1 MLRHVPQIADPAG
14 AKIEK
19 GPIVKDSHWSTQKE
33 KAAGYW
39 LLAFTLFIFKLL
51 PVIILRLLCFPVGF
65 CYFIFSK
72 KTREHSRLYLRRLS
86 SAMGGGKKFSSLK
99 HIIAFSLSLVEKIEA
114 WSGKVSF
121 TRIHF
126 QDDDI
131 QELVQRLEKGQG
143 AFLISSHLG
152 NMEFIR
158 GLAGFNRTGVSREI
172 PVNAIVDFTV
182 TAHFNRMLS
191 NLNPHSV
198 TQIISA
204 RELGPQTVILLQ
216 EKIAAGELVVIAGDR
231 TSANP
236 GSRYLSF
243 PFLGEEAP
251 FPYGPFFL
259 AALSEAP
266 IYAVFAMRQKDLSL
280 SSHYALHIHHSPV
293 SFDCPRSQRENRIGE
308 LVNWYASL
316 LEQYCKKYPH
326 QWYNFYDFFKPAVED
341 EEEA

>member
-1 MLRHVPQIADPAG
+1 
-14 AKIEK
+14 
-19 GPIVKDSHWSTQKE
+19 VKDSHWSTQKE
-33 KAAGYW
+33 MAGGYW

-51 PVIILRLLCFPVGF
+51 PVMGLRILCFPVGF
-65 CYFIFSK
+65 CYFLFSK
-72 KTREHSRLYLRRLS
+72 RARERSQLYCRRLS
-86 SAMGGGKKFSSLK
+86 VVIGNEKKFSVLK
-99 HIIAFSLSLVEKIEA
+99 HIIAFSLALVEKLEA

-121 TRIHF
+121 KRIHF

-131 QELVQRLEKGQG
+131 TELIPQLEHRQG

-158 GLAGFNRTGVSREI
+158 GLAGYNRTGISREI

-182 TAHFNRMLS
+182 TAHFNRMLRK
-191 NLNPHSV
+191 LNPKAV

-231 TSANP
+231 TAANV

-243 PFLGEEAP
+243 PFLGDNAP
-251 FPYGPFFL
+251 FPYGPFLL

-266 IYAVFAMRQKDLSL
+266 VYAVFAMRQKDLSL
-280 SSHYALHIHHSPV
+280 LSHYTLHIHHSPV
-293 SFDCPRSQRENRIGE
+293 SFNCPRSQRESRIKE
-308 LVNWYASL
+308 LANWYVSL

-326 QWYNFYDFFKPAVED
+326 QWYNFFDFWRTN
-341 EEEA
+341 EALR

>member
-1 MLRHVPQIADPAG
+1 M
-14 AKIEK
+14 
-19 GPIVKDSHWSTQKE
+19 KDSHWSTQKE

-51 PVIILRLLCFPVGF
+51 PVMILRLLCFPVGF
-65 CYFIFSK
+65 CYFLFSK
-72 KTREHSRLYLRRLS
+72 KARENSRLYLRRLS
-86 SAMGGGKKFSSLK
+86 LATGNKKKYGSLK
-99 HIIAFSLSLVEKIEA
+99 HIIAFSLSLVEKLEA
-114 WSGKVSF
+114 WRGKVSF
-121 TRIHF
+121 KRIHF

-131 QELVQRLEKGQG
+131 MELVRRLEHGQG

-158 GLAGFNRTGVSREI
+158 GLAGFNRTGISREV

-182 TAHFNRMLS
+182 TAHFNRMLRR
-191 NLNPHSV
+191 LNPLAV

-243 PFLGEEAP
+243 SFLDDNAP
-251 FPYGPFFL
+251 FPYGPFLL

-266 IYAVFAMRQKDLSL
+266 VYTVFAMRRKDLSL
-280 SSHYALHIHHSPV
+280 SSHYTLHIHRSPV
-293 SFDCPRSQRENRIGE
+293 SFDCPRSRREGRIGE
-308 LVNWYASL
+308 LANWYVSL
-316 LEQYCKKYPH
+316 LERYCKQYPH
-326 QWYNFYDFFKPAVED
+326 QWYNFYDFYKPVEK
-341 EEEA
+341 EEA

>member
-1 MLRHVPQIADPAG
+1 LRNVAQTADSFG
-14 AKIEK
+14 AEHKE
-19 GPIVKDSHWSTQKE
+19 GPHVKDSHWSTQKE

-51 PVIILRLLCFPVGF
+51 PTIILRLLCFPVGF
-65 CYFIFSK
+65 CYFIFSR
-72 KTREHSRLYLRRLS
+72 KTREHSRFYFRRLS
-86 SAMGGGKKFSSLK
+86 SVIGNGKKFSVLK

-121 TRIHF
+121 SRIHF

-131 QELVQRLEKGQG
+131 QELVQMLEKGQG

-182 TAHFNRMLS
+182 TAHFNRMLRK
-191 NLNPHSV
+191 LNPHSV

-231 TSANP
+231 TSADA

-243 PFLGEEAP
+243 PFLGGDAP

-266 IYAVFAMRQKDLSL
+266 VYAVFAMRQRDLSL
-280 SSHYALHIHHSPV
+280 ASHYALHIHHSPV
-293 SFDCPRSQRENRIGE
+293 SFNCPRAIRENRIAE
-308 LVNWYASL
+308 LGNWYVSL
-316 LEQYCKKYPH
+316 LERYCKEYPH
-326 QWYNFYDFFKPAVED
+326 QWYNFYDFFKPAVKD